1 MPLLKSIFHGASH
14 HAAEG
19 REEVDNTSKMND
31 VIVVRV
37 CFFLLSLP
45 TKQCNRDVIM
55 RAVCI
60 FKSPARQ
67 APKSFLRSARM
78 DSFSLHQN
86 IITLRITVCAI
97 KHPVPDGKER
107 YKSRELS
114 KNR

>member
-55 RAVCI
+55 RAVTI
-60 FKSPARQ
+60 WGQ
-67 APKSFLRSARM
+67 
-78 DSFSLHQN
+78 
-86 IITLRITVCAI
+86 
-97 KHPVPDGKER
+97 ER
-107 YKSRELS
+107 SREVVS
-114 KNR
+114 GCVTCERKRGVAKGEKYAC